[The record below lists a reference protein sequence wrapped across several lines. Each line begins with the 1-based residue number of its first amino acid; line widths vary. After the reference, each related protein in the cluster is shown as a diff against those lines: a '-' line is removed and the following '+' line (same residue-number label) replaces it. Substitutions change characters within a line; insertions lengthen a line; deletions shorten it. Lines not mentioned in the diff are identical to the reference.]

1 MINTFRQS
9 FINEKIDLLFVS
21 IGEKKYALTKSGERE
36 RLNNLKGLF
45 LKAKEIRCISE
56 GIFSQMPINQVYEQ
70 INQVERLIEAL

>member
-1 MINTFRQS
+1 MINTFNHAISDR
-9 FINEKIDLLFVS
+9 IDLLFVS
-21 IGEKKYALTKSGERE
+21 IGEKKRVLTTCGETE